1 MTKRKVL
8 AVATLAALPV
18 FVAVS
23 QSPPEPGAT
32 HTEMEHTWSQTYRG
46 VGPQW
51 VYAFGMEGEEALA
64 AAIAGAIGFAFFGP
78 VGGAACGRHPCAT

>member
-23 QSPPEPGAT
+23 QSPPELGAT
-32 HTEMEHTWSQTYRG
+32 RAETAHTWSQTDRD

-51 VYAFGMEGEEALA
+51 VYALGMEGEEALG
-64 AAIAGAIGFAFFGP
+64 AAIAGAIGCAFFGP
-78 VGGAACGRHPCAT
+78 VGGAACGITGAL